1 MENQNKDYHLR
12 QIKYLEC
19 DIRIISDIVEGRLE
33 NYTKHPI
40 PVLRESLS
48 TYQNK
53 LAQLR
58 QGKILRKG
66 GVLRGFICERERAYV
81 HT

>member
-12 QIKYLEC
+12 QIEYLER

-40 PVLRESLS
+40 SVLREALS

-58 QGKILRKG
+58 QGKSCEKG
-66 GVLRGFICERERAYV
+66 GV
-81 HT
+81 

>member
-1 MENQNKDYHLR
+1 MENKNKDYHLR
-12 QIKYLEC
+12 QIEYLER

-40 PVLRESLS
+40 TVLRKELS

-53 LAQLR
+53 LFKLR
-58 QGKILRKG
+58 QGKSCEKG
-66 GVLRGFICERERAYV
+66 GV
-81 HT
+81 

>member
-1 MENQNKDYHLR
+1 MKNQNKDYHLI
-12 QIKYLEC
+12 QIEYLER
-19 DIRIISDIVEGRLE
+19 DIHIISDIVEGRLE

-40 PVLRESLS
+40 PVLREVLS

-58 QGKILRKG
+58 QGNLAKKG
-66 GVLRGFICERERAYV
+66 DYRGFICERERAYV

>member
-1 MENQNKDYHLR
+1 MENQNKDYHLI
-12 QIKYLEC
+12 QIEYLER
-19 DIRIISDIVEGRLE
+19 DIHIISDIIEGRLE

-40 PVLRESLS
+40 LVLREVLS

-58 QGKILRKG
+58 QGKSCEKG
-66 GVLRGFICERERAYV
+66 GV
-81 HT
+81 

>member
-1 MENQNKDYHLR
+1 MKNQNKDYHLI
-12 QIKYLEC
+12 QIEYLER
-19 DIRIISDIVEGRLE
+19 DIHIISDIVEGRLE

-58 QGKILRKG
+58 QGKSCEKG
-66 GVLRGFICERERAYV
+66 VF
-81 HT
+81 

>member
-12 QIKYLEC
+12 RIEYLER

-33 NYTKHPI
+33 NYTKQPI
-40 PVLRESLS
+40 PVLREALS

-53 LAQLR
+53 LSQLQ
-58 QGKILRKG
+58 QGKSCEKG
-66 GVLRGFICERERAYV
+66 GV
-81 HT
+81 

>member
-12 QIKYLEC
+12 QIEYLER

-53 LAQLR
+53 LAQL
-58 QGKILRKG
+58 
-66 GVLRGFICERERAYV
+66 
-81 HT
+81 